1 MDTDLFLQRL
11 RDLPLEE
18 GKALV
23 QEYAQELQDVQA
35 FGTLLTSEALK
46 QLYTNPAISL
56 KLSEHFIHLGEIVGD
71 TKIHANGLKARG
83 DALRAVGLHAV
94 SMEALDE
101 AGRNFSL
108 WAMRS
113 TGLAVV

>member
-56 KLSEHFIHLGEIVGD
+56 KLSPACQCQPVELQQAPSEG
-71 TKIHANGLKARG
+71 
-83 DALRAVGLHAV
+83 
-94 SMEALDE
+94 S
-101 AGRNFSL
+101 
-108 WAMRS
+108 AM
-113 TGLAVV
+113 AVVE